1 PRPPVVV
8 ANGKRIVVIKLV
20 ESGQAG
26 PDAQLLQDV
35 LRTCLEFPGSDRV
48 QLEIRTN
55 GKRVLMDVPIVT
67 TSYSP
72 ELHQRLDLMLGP
84 GRVILTEG
92 PKNGNGNHS

>member
-1 PRPPVVV
+1 
-8 ANGKRIVVIKLV
+8 VVIRLV

-26 PDAQLLQDV
+26 QDAQLLQDV
-35 LRTCLEFPGSDRV
+35 LRACLEFPGGDRV

-67 TSYSP
+67 TSYGP

-84 GRVILTEG
+84 GRVAVAEG
-92 PKNGNGNHS
+92 AKNGNGDHA